1 MTHLFSKNSPFY
13 KSLPLHTKGEL
24 SKGKMQYCSE
34 YDVEEDMNRIWGGV
48 AMGSAWRERYQSH
61 KLGAVQYSVYDESLS
76 SLDKPLIDK

>member
-1 MTHLFSKNSPFY
+1 
-13 KSLPLHTKGEL
+13 
-24 SKGKMQYCSE
+24 MQYCSE